1 MQHEG
6 GLSARGAEKSMCFIA
21 VGWLYQGTEKA
32 FKLAINHLIYA
43 GGDLY

>member
-6 GLSARGAEKSMCFIA
+6 RLSGSVAEKSVCFIA
-21 VGWLYQGTEKA
+21 VGWHYQETEKA

>member
-6 GLSARGAEKSMCFIA
+6 GLSGRVAEKSMCFIA
-21 VGWLYQGTEKA
+21 VGWHYQGTEEA